1 MVMYNVSTTKHH
13 KTPKEDSVM
22 SIAHKFTYFTKN
34 LKASFTKKQIS
45 SNVTYTYVQDF
56 KDIIGFRGL
65 LDRHLDQYESLK
77 ASNSK
82 YGVSDVADFMVDAV
96 FQGYTRFYHMEALR
110 KDEAYKSIHGG
121 DAPSEK
127 VCRDT
132 LALLPDESSD
142 VFREINRE
150 LLAMQAKAQGVREI
164 AADFDDSVI
173 TVFGN
178 QERSNTGY
186 NPKYHGRPSYK
197 EKVGVIS
204 GTKEIMDLT
213 LEEGSHH
220 SNFEFLDFFKRFE
233 SSLPKEWIL
242 KRVRADRGFYDD
254 DNFTY
259 FEDQGYEYI
268 VKAKMTSNMRKV
280 INWVCEHPED
290 YLWEQADER
299 ISEHAVFHT
308 TDIRL
313 PMPGWARA
321 RRIVIVRK
329 TLPSKTKEGQLVF
342 DECCYEYQAIITNID
357 YLTTAEIFDDYNQ
370 RCTVETSIDEIK
382 SGFAFSENS
391 QIDYK
396 CNELFLLIKMIAC
409 NLHNWFKQAILPEEE
424 RHHRISTLRRTI
436 YKTCGMITGKGW
448 YRHVVYQTN
457 TAFQRIIEYI
467 HSALSQFRDQ
477 YGTG

>member
-1 MVMYNVSTTKHH
+1 
-13 KTPKEDSVM
+13 M
-22 SIAHKFTYFTKN
+22 SITQKAATFTNN

-45 SNVTYTYVQDF
+45 TNVTYTYVQDF
-56 KDIIGFRGL
+56 KDTIGFRQL
-65 LDRHLDQYESLK
+65 LEKHLEQYEALK

-82 YGVSDVADFMVDAV
+82 YSVSDAVDFMTDAV
-96 FQGYTRFYHMEALR
+96 FQGYSRFYHMEKLR
-110 KDEAYKSIHGG
+110 KDEAYRSIHGG

-127 VCRDT
+127 VCRHT
-132 LALLPDESSD
+132 LALLPDD
-142 VFREINRE
+142 AADTFRAINKE
-150 LLAMQAKAQGVREI
+150 LLAMQAKTEEIREV

-178 QERSNTGY
+178 QERSSIGY

-204 GTKEIMDLT
+204 GTKELVDLT

-220 SNFEFLDFFKRFE
+220 SNHEFLDFFKRFE
-233 SSLPKEWIL
+233 SSLPKEWLL

-259 FEDQGYEYI
+259 FENRGYEYI
-268 VKAKMTSNMRKV
+268 VKAKMTSNMHKV
-280 INWVCEHPED
+280 VKWVCEHPDD

-308 TDIRL
+308 TDIHL
-313 PMPGWARA
+313 PMPGWARS

-329 TLPSKTKEGQLVF
+329 TLPSKTEDGQFIF
-342 DECCYEYQAIITNID
+342 DECRYEYQAIITNID
-357 YLTTAEIFDDYNQ
+357 YLTTAEIFNDYNQ

-396 CNELFLLIKMIAC
+396 CNELYLLIKMIAC
-409 NLHNWFKQAILPEEE
+409 NLHNWFKQAILPEVE
-424 RHHRISTLRRTI
+424 RHHRINTLRRTI

-448 YRHVVYQTN
+448 YRHVVYQADL
-457 TAFQRIIEYI
+457 AFQRIIEHI
-467 HSALSQFRDQ
+467 QLALSRFRIQ

>member
-1 MVMYNVSTTKHH
+1 
-13 KTPKEDSVM
+13 M
-22 SIAHKFTYFTKN
+22 SITQKAATFTNN

-45 SNVTYTYVQDF
+45 TNVTYTYVQDF
-56 KDIIGFRGL
+56 KDTIGFRQL
-65 LDRHLDQYESLK
+65 LEKHLEQYEALK

-82 YGVSDVADFMVDAV
+82 YSVSDAVDFMTDAV
-96 FQGYTRFYHMEALR
+96 FQGYSRFYHMEKLR
-110 KDEAYKSIHGG
+110 KDEAYRSIHGG

-127 VCRDT
+127 VCRHT
-132 LALLPDESSD
+132 LALLPDD
-142 VFREINRE
+142 AADTFRAINKE
-150 LLAMQAKAQGVREI
+150 LLAMQAKTEEIREV

-178 QERSNTGY
+178 QERSSIGY

-204 GTKEIMDLT
+204 GTKELVDLT

-220 SNFEFLDFFKRFE
+220 SNHEFLDFFKRFE
-233 SSLPKEWIL
+233 SSLPKEWLL

-259 FEDQGYEYI
+259 FENRGYEYI
-268 VKAKMTSNMRKV
+268 VKAKMTSNMHKV
-280 INWVCEHPED
+280 VKWVCEHPDD

-308 TDIRL
+308 TDIHL
-313 PMPGWARA
+313 PMPGWARS

-329 TLPSKTKEGQLVF
+329 TLPSKTEDGQFIF
-342 DECCYEYQAIITNID
+342 DECRYEYQAIITNID
-357 YLTTAEIFDDYNQ
+357 YLTTAEIFNDYNQ

-396 CNELFLLIKMIAC
+396 CNELYLLIKMIAC
-409 NLHNWFKQAILPEEE
+409 NLHNWFKQAILQEGE
-424 RHHRISTLRRTI
+424 RHHRINTLRRTI

-448 YRHVVYQTN
+448 YRHVVYQADL
-457 TAFQRIIEYI
+457 AFQRIIEHI
-467 HSALSQFRDQ
+467 QLALSRFRIQ

>member
-1 MVMYNVSTTKHH
+1 
-13 KTPKEDSVM
+13 M
-22 SIAHKFTYFTKN
+22 SITQKGASFTN
-34 LKASFTKKQIS
+34 NIKATFTKKQIS

-56 KDIIGFRGL
+56 KDIIGFRTL
-65 LDRHLDQYESLK
+65 LDNHLQPYEALK
-77 ASNSK
+77 APNSK
-82 YGVSDVADFMVDAV
+82 YSIADAVEFLVDAV
-96 FQGYTRFYHMEALR
+96 FQGYSRFCHMEKLR
-110 KDEAYKSIHGG
+110 KDAAYKSIHGG
-121 DAPSEK
+121 EAPSEK
-127 VCRDT
+127 VCRTT
-132 LALLPDESSD
+132 LALLPDD
-142 VFREINRE
+142 AAATFRAINKE
-150 LLAMQAKAQGVREI
+150 LLAMQAKTEGFREV

-178 QERSNTGY
+178 QERSNVGY

-204 GTKEIMDLT
+204 GTKELVDLT

-220 SNFEFLDFFKRFE
+220 SNYEFLDFFKRFE
-233 SSLPKEWIL
+233 SLLPKEWIL
-242 KRVRADRGFYDD
+242 KRVRADRGFFDD

-268 VKAKMTSNMRKV
+268 VKAKMTSNMHKV
-280 INWVCEHPED
+280 VNWVCEHPDD
-290 YLWEQADER
+290 YKWEQADER

-313 PMPGWARA
+313 PMPGWERA

-329 TLPSKTKEGQLVF
+329 TLPSKTEDGQLIF
-342 DECCYEYQAIITNID
+342 DICRYEYQAIATNID
-357 YLTTAEIFDDYNQ
+357 YLTSAEIFNDYNQ

-391 QIDYK
+391 QMNYK
-396 CNELFLLIKMIAC
+396 CNELYLLIKMIAC

-424 RHHRISTLRRTI
+424 RHHRINTLRRTI
-436 YKTCGMITGKGW
+436 YKACGMITGNGW
-448 YRHVVYQTN
+448 YRHVVYQTDA
-457 TAFQRIIEYI
+457 TFQRIIEHI
-467 HSALSQFRDQ
+467 QSALSQFRVL

>member
-1 MVMYNVSTTKHH
+1 MIITQKVAN
-13 KTPKEDSVM
+13 
-22 SIAHKFTYFTKN
+22 FTN
-34 LKASFTKKQIS
+34 NIKASFTNKRIS
-45 SNVTYTYVQDF
+45 TNVTYTYVQDF
-56 KDIIGFRGL
+56 KDIIGFRQL
-65 LDRHLDQYESLK
+65 LEKYLGQYEGLK
-77 ASNSK
+77 AYNSK
-82 YGVSDVADFMVDAV
+82 YTISDAVDFMVDAV
-96 FQGYTRFYHMEALR
+96 FQGYTRFYHMEKLR
-110 KDEAYKSIHGG
+110 NDEAYKSIHGG
-121 DAPSEK
+121 NVPSEK

-132 LALLPDESSD
+132 LALLPDNAAD
-142 VFREINRE
+142 TLRAVNKE
-150 LLAMQAKAQGVREI
+150 LLAMQARTEEVREV

-178 QERSNTGY
+178 QERSNVGY

-204 GTKEIMDLT
+204 GTKELVDLT

-220 SNFEFLDFFKRFE
+220 SNYGFLDFFKRFE

-242 KRVRADRGFYDD
+242 NRIRADRGFFDD

-259 FEDQGYEYI
+259 FENQGYEYI
-268 VKAKMTSNMRKV
+268 VKAKMTSNMRKIV
-280 INWVCEHPED
+280 KWVCEHPND
-290 YLWEQADER
+290 HKWEQADER

-313 PMPGWARA
+313 PMPGWERS
-321 RRIVIVRK
+321 RRIIIVRK
-329 TLPSKTKEGQLVF
+329 ALPEKAENGQLIF
-342 DECCYEYQAIITNID
+342 DECRYEYQAIVTNID
-357 YLTTAEIFDDYNQ
+357 YLTTADIFNDYNQ

-396 CNELFLLIKMIAC
+396 CNELYLLIKMIAC

-436 YKTCGMITGKGW
+436 YKTCGMITGNGW
-448 YRHVVYQTN
+448 YRHVVYQ
-457 TAFQRIIEYI
+457 ADLKFQRIVEYI
-467 HSALSQFRDQ
+467 QFALSQFRIQ
-477 YGTG
+477 YKTG

>member
-1 MVMYNVSTTKHH
+1 
-13 KTPKEDSVM
+13 M
-22 SIAHKFTYFTKN
+22 SIAQKAATFTN
-34 LKASFTKKQIS
+34 NIKASFTNKQIS
-45 SNVTYTYVQDF
+45 TNVTYTYVQDF
-56 KDIIGFRGL
+56 KDIIGFRQL
-65 LDRHLDQYESLK
+65 LEKHLDQYEALK
-77 ASNSK
+77 ASNST
-82 YGVSDVADFMVDAV
+82 YGIADAVDFMTDAI
-96 FQGYTRFYHMEALR
+96 FQGYSRFCHMEKLR
-110 KDEAYKSIHGG
+110 KDEAYRSIHGG
-121 DAPSEK
+121 NAPSEK

-132 LALLPDESSD
+132 LALLPDD
-142 VFREINRE
+142 AADTFRSINKD
-150 LLAMQAKAQGVREI
+150 LLAMQAKTEGICEV

-178 QERSNTGY
+178 QERTNIGY

-204 GTKEIMDLT
+204 GTKELVDLT

-220 SNFEFLDFFKRFE
+220 SNYEFLNFFKRFE
-233 SSLPKEWIL
+233 SSLPKQWLL
-242 KRVRADRGFYDD
+242 KRVRADRGFFDD

-280 INWVCEHPED
+280 VKWVCEHPDD
-290 YLWEQADER
+290 YQWEQADER
-299 ISEHAVFHT
+299 KEEHAVFHT

-313 PMPGWARA
+313 PMLGWARA

-329 TLPSKTKEGQLVF
+329 TLPSKTEDGQLIF
-342 DECCYEYQAIITNID
+342 DECRYEYQAIVTNID
-357 YLTTAEIFDDYNQ
+357 YLTTAEIFNDYNQ

-396 CNELFLLIKMIAC
+396 CNELYLLIKMIAF
-409 NLHNWFKQAILPEEE
+409 NLHNWFKQAILPEGE
-424 RHHRISTLRRTI
+424 RHHRISTLRRII
-436 YKTCGMITGKGW
+436 YKTCGMITGSGW
-448 YRHVVYQTN
+448 YRHVVYQADLT
-457 TAFQRIIEYI
+457 FQRIIEHI
-467 HSALSQFRDQ
+467 QLALSQFRVQ

>member
-1 MVMYNVSTTKHH
+1 
-13 KTPKEDSVM
+13 M
-22 SIAHKFTYFTKN
+22 SITQKAATFTNN

-45 SNVTYTYVQDF
+45 TNVTYTYVQDF
-56 KDIIGFRGL
+56 KDTIGFRQL
-65 LDRHLDQYESLK
+65 LEKHLEQYEALK

-82 YGVSDVADFMVDAV
+82 YSVSDAVDFMTDAV
-96 FQGYTRFYHMEALR
+96 FQGYSRFYHMEKLR
-110 KDEAYKSIHGG
+110 KDEAYRSIHGG

-127 VCRDT
+127 VCRHT
-132 LALLPDESSD
+132 LALLPDD
-142 VFREINRE
+142 AADTFRAINKE
-150 LLAMQAKAQGVREI
+150 LLAMQAKTEEIREV

-178 QERSNTGY
+178 QERSSIGY

-204 GTKEIMDLT
+204 GTKELVDLT

-220 SNFEFLDFFKRFE
+220 SNHEFLDFFKRFE
-233 SSLPKEWIL
+233 SSLPKEWLL

-259 FEDQGYEYI
+259 FENRGYEYI
-268 VKAKMTSNMRKV
+268 VKAKMTSNMHKV
-280 INWVCEHPED
+280 VKWVCEHPDD

-308 TDIRL
+308 TDIHL
-313 PMPGWARA
+313 PMPGWARS

-329 TLPSKTKEGQLVF
+329 TLPSKTEDGQFIF
-342 DECCYEYQAIITNID
+342 DECRYEYQAIITNID
-357 YLTTAEIFDDYNQ
+357 YLTTAEIFNDYNQ

-396 CNELFLLIKMIAC
+396 CNELYLLIKMIAC
-409 NLHNWFKQAILPEEE
+409 NLHNWFKQAILPEVE
-424 RHHRISTLRRTI
+424 RHHRINTLRRTI

-448 YRHVVYQTN
+448 YRHVVYQADL
-457 TAFQRIIEYI
+457 AFQRIIEHI
-467 HSALSQFRDQ
+467 QLALSRFRIQ
-477 YGTG
+477 YRTG